1 MSVEAYFVYPLK
13 TSPFEESAPT
23 ENPYT
28 PNTVTNIRGSRRDC
42 VGEKN
47 IKWLYEF
54 QYGTQ
59 CRLFIQCRERGWGW
73 RWGGGLKEKHV
84 GNMGDWLDI
93 DFLVELWG
101 EPGRGCSHPTP
112 TCSALLYTIC
122 DEWGLSHLLSY
133 SSVCPIKHK
142 LQ

>member
-1 MSVEAYFVYPLK
+1 MSAEDYFVYPLQ

-28 PNTVTNIRGSRRDC
+28 PNTVTNIRGSRRDG

-59 CRLFIQCRERGWGW
+59 CRLFLQW
-73 RWGGGLKEKHV
+73 RWE
-84 GNMGDWLDI
+84 DWKRSMCGI
-93 DFLVELWG
+93 WEIG
-101 EPGRGCSHPTP
+101 
-112 TCSALLYTIC
+112 
-122 DEWGLSHLLSY
+122 
-133 SSVCPIKHK
+133 
-142 LQ
+142 

>member
-1 MSVEAYFVYPLK
+1 MSAEDYFVYPLQ

-28 PNTVTNIRGSRRDC
+28 PNTVTNIRGSRRDG

-59 CRLFIQCRERGWGW
+59 CRLFIQW
-73 RWGGGLKEKHV
+73 RWE
-84 GNMGDWLDI
+84 
-93 DFLVELWG
+93 
-101 EPGRGCSHPTP
+101 
-112 TCSALLYTIC
+112 
-122 DEWGLSHLLSY
+122 EWKRSMCG
-133 SSVCPIKHK
+133 IWEIG
-142 LQ
+142 